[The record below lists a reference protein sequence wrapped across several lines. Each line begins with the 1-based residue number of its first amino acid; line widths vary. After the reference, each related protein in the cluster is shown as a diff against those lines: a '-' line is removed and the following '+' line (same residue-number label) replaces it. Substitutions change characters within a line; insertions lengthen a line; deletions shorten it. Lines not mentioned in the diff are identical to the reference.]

1 MAGGARGGLLLDSIE
16 VTGPLSAEPA
26 AATTGGAKVVLVVP
40 EDASAA
46 KALAEAIVA
55 AENTTGVTLPRTQIF
70 ATGFEAGEPTVQL
83 VAVDATAAQLQA
95 PLPRAAHDGR
105 AGALLELLRAPSKPQ
120 DVKLALGKFRA
131 SAGRLSISFWAR
143 TASQEGKK
151 TSGPRERDAPAPFV
165 SVDVLDVTTG
175 FEWLGAWQHFALTGA
190 WTKHEVSVDVPSSRQ
205 SHVLD
210 LSLVAGG
217 ARGGLLLDSIEV
229 TVPDASVLQLL
240 IRHGFEPNSSSTS
253 HLTLSS
259 TGAGHARVQ
268 FNSPRASR
276 TDSFGAMVNVWQAP
290 KVGASPR
297 P

>member
-1 MAGGARGGLLLDSIE
+1 
-16 VTGPLSAEPA
+16 
-26 AATTGGAKVVLVVP
+26 
-40 EDASAA
+40 
-46 KALAEAIVA
+46 
-55 AENTTGVTLPRTQIF
+55 
-70 ATGFEAGEPTVQL
+70 
-83 VAVDATAAQLQA
+83 
-95 PLPRAAHDGR
+95 
-105 AGALLELLRAPSKPQ
+105 
-120 DVKLALGKFRA
+120 
-131 SAGRLSISFWAR
+131 
-143 TASQEGKK
+143 
-151 TSGPRERDAPAPFV
+151 V

-190 WTKHEVSVDVPSSRQ
+190 WTKHEVSVDVPSSRK